1 MTPTPDPAPSKN
13 DRRHAAREKARLARE
28 AQARRTRRN
37 KWFLQ
42 GGITAGV
49 LAVIAV
55 TAVIIVQAAAP
66 AGPGPVNMA
75 SDGIVLTAGESGSV
89 EAVRS
94 EAVPAGGAPT
104 PFESPGDAAHI
115 VIYQDFLC
123 PICEAFDTANAEQL
137 EALARSGAATV
148 EIHPIAILD
157 RLSQGTRYATRAANA
172 AACVAEAEPDRFLD
186 VNTAFYAQQ
195 PAEGT
200 RGLSDDQIVELVQ
213 AAGAASD
220 DVAACIQSGEHEGWV
235 ADATARALEGPLPN
249 TDLPAVTGTPTV
261 LVNGE
266 QYQGAVDDPAAFAA
280 FVRQVS

>member
-1 MTPTPDPAPSKN
+1 MTPSPDSAPSKN

-37 KWFLQ
+37 KWLLQ

-55 TAVIIVQAAAP
+55 TALVIVQATRP
-66 AGPGPVNMA
+66 TGPGPVNMA
-75 SDGIVLTAGESGSV
+75 SDGIVLTAGESGGV

-94 EAVPAGGAPT
+94 EAIPAGGAPT

-123 PICEAFDTANAEQL
+123 PICEAFDTANSEQL
-137 EALARSGAATV
+137 EALAESGAATV

-172 AACVAEAEPDRFLD
+172 AACVAEAEPDKFLD

-200 RGLSDDQIVELVQ
+200 SGLSDDQIVELVQ
-213 AAGAASD
+213 GAGATSGE
-220 DVAACIQSGEHEGWV
+220 VAACIQGGDHEDWV
-235 ADATARALEGPLPN
+235 ADATARALDGPLPN

-280 FVRQVS
+280 FVRQAA

>member
-1 MTPTPDPAPSKN
+1 MPDSAPSKN
-13 DRRHAAREKARLARE
+13 NRRHAARENARIARE

-37 KWFLQ
+37 KWLLQ

-55 TAVIIVQAAAP
+55 TALVIVQSTAP

-104 PFESPGDAAHI
+104 FFESPGDAAHI

-137 EALARSGAATV
+137 EALAGSGAATV

-172 AACVAEAEPDRFLD
+172 AACVAEAEPDRFLN
-186 VNTAFYAQQ
+186 VNSAFYAQQ

-213 AAGAASD
+213 AAGATSD
-220 DVAACIQSGEHEGWV
+220 DVAACIQGGNHEGWV